1 MPAVATQTARLDCVY
16 SASMFGLRLSSLLAF
31 ATFACLVLLSTLA
44 HADDK
49 PATCSGPPECCPA
62 ALTEETKDKV
72 ANVDIG
78 VVLVGIYEVN
88 EKAQTWS
95 VDFYLT
101 EGWAPLPGF
110 APATEIYNEVNRT
123 AEQFDRTT
131 LVNGKCHRER
141 RIRSTLHN
149 TYNLRAFPFDRQKL
163 SIVFSDAVFPSNRV
177 HYTDKPGPSGIDD
190 VVLNQLSAWNLQETN
205 LGYERTQRTY
215 KFEDGAPAYDY
226 ATFSV
231 DVTRHVSFHLG
242 KFFLPL
248 LVIVFISFSVF
259 WIDPEDLG
267 SSMSVGVT
275 CLLAAVAL
283 QFTEEG
289 SLPDV
294 NYLTIADRAFTI
306 CYVLIGLAVLEAVWA
321 NRLVRTGAK
330 EKAVLLDKRCRIL
343 FPIALA
349 ASLAVAMLQGGF

>member
-1 MPAVATQTARLDCVY
+1 MWSYLRRVFVATLVCAFFMVLSRE
-16 SASMFGLRLSSLLAF
+16 AS
-31 ATFACLVLLSTLA
+31 
-44 HADDK
+44 ADDK
-49 PATCSGPPECCPA
+49 PATCSGPAECCPA
-62 ALTEETKDKV
+62 ALTEESKDKV

-78 VVLVGIYEVN
+78 VVLVGIYELN

-95 VDFYLT
+95 IDFYLT
-101 EGWAPLPGF
+101 ENWPPLPGF

-131 LVNGKCHRER
+131 LANGKCRRER

-149 TYNLRAFPFDRQKL
+149 PYNLRAFPFDKQRM
-163 SIVFSDAVFPSNRV
+163 SIVFSDAVFPSSRV
-177 HYTDKPGPSGIDD
+177 HYADKPGPSGIDD
-190 VVLNQLSAWNLQETN
+190 VVLNQLSAWNLQEQN
-205 LGYERTQRTY
+205 LIFERTQRTY
-215 KFEDGAPAYDY
+215 KYEEGAPAYDY

-306 CYVLIGLAVLEAVWA
+306 CYVLIGMAVLQAVWT
-321 NRLVRTGAK
+321 NRLARGGEK
-330 EKAVLLDKRCRIL
+330 DKAVRLDKRCRWV
-343 FPIALA
+343 FPLALA
-349 ASLAVAMLQGGF
+349 ASLAVAVLQGS

>member
-1 MPAVATQTARLDCVY
+1 MSRRALSVFLAVLACV
-16 SASMFGLRLSSLLAF
+16 
-31 ATFACLVLLSTLA
+31 LVLTATSIA
-44 HADDK
+44 RADDK

-62 ALTEETKDKV
+62 ALTDESKDKV

-78 VVLVGIYEVN
+78 VVLVGIYEIN
-88 EKAQTWS
+88 EKAQTWNI
-95 VDFYLT
+95 DFYLT
-101 EGWAPLPGF
+101 ENWAPLPGF

-131 LVNGKCHRER
+131 INNGKCHRER

-149 TYNLRAFPFDRQKL
+149 PYNLRAFPFDKQRM
-163 SIVFSDAVFPSNRV
+163 SIVFSDAVFPSSRV
-177 HYTDKPGPSGIDD
+177 HYGDKPGPSGIDD
-190 VVLNQLSAWNLQETN
+190 VVLNQLSAWKVLENNLVF
-205 LGYERTQRTY
+205 ERTQRTY
-215 KFEDGAPAYDY
+215 KYEDGAPAYDY
-226 ATFSV
+226 GTFSV
-231 DVTRHVSFHLG
+231 DVARHVSFHLG

-306 CYVLIGLAVLEAVWA
+306 CYVLIGLAVLQAVWT
-321 NRLVRTGAK
+321 NRLARGGQK
-330 EKAVLLDKRCRIL
+330 DKAVLLDRRCRVI
-343 FPIALA
+343 FPVALA
-349 ASLAVAMLQGGF
+349 ASLAIAAVQGS

>member
-1 MPAVATQTARLDCVY
+1 M
-16 SASMFGLRLSSLLAF
+16 LLAPK
-31 ATFACLVLLSTLA
+31 LSR
-44 HADDK
+44 ADDK

-62 ALTEETKDKV
+62 ALTDESKDKV

-78 VVLVGIYEVN
+78 VVLVGIYEIN

-101 EGWAPLPGF
+101 ENWTALPGF
-110 APATEIYNEVNRT
+110 APATEVYNEVNRT

-131 LVNGKCHRER
+131 LSNGKCHRER

-149 TYNLRAFPFDRQKL
+149 PYNLRAFPFDKQKM
-163 SIVFSDAVFPSNRV
+163 SIIFSDAVFPSNRV
-177 HYTDKPGPSGIDD
+177 HYADKPGPSGIDD
-190 VVLNQLSAWNLQETN
+190 IVLNQLSAWNLQETT
-205 LGYERTQRTY
+205 LGFERTQRVY
-215 KFEDGAPAYDY
+215 KWEEGAPAYDY
-226 ATFSV
+226 GTFSV

-248 LVIVFISFSVF
+248 LVIVFLSFSVF

-289 SLPDV
+289 ALPDV
-294 NYLTIADRAFTI
+294 NYLTISDRAFTI
-306 CYVLIGLAVLEAVWA
+306 CYVLIGLAVLQAVWT
-321 NRLVRTGAK
+321 NRLARAGEK
-330 EKAVLLDKRCRIL
+330 DKAVRLDKRCRWL
-343 FPIALA
+343 FPLALA
-349 ASLAVAMLQGGF
+349 VSLALAVLRAFTQGA